1 MASRQRLERS
11 GTVLGGDILHVVF
24 GFLSSAHEFRLVAR
38 EFALY
43 APCSVKVP
51 PSSDFPQLP
60 SCVTSLVCKGPRYA
74 MHPDF
79 YQEVDRVG
87 RFLVRLDVSM
97 MVLNAEFDFLASC
110 PVLKELYVQQSSAQ
124 RYEFGRGTSVERQGV
139 ELVIN
144 CPSLEVLDM
153 SDTEFRV
160 GNVPKLKILAIRECP
175 NPQVF
180 PPSLTSLNCSYTL
193 TPLWLHGLR
202 LIHHLDLSGKKLPS
216 LDFLHMPLKVLFLT
230 SCTWQDHEGEA
241 WPLDAAR
248 LPLCVKLSV
257 SHTEIYTQ
265 GPFASLEVFEM
276 QQCPNEGVPD
286 APLLTALNCS
296 DNDVTEEFIDGLKGL
311 PKLKELKAA
320 GCNEEEEID
329 FSGLVN
335 LEYLAVPDTYLHG
348 QPPLYGF
355 PPNIRVVRVS
365 EHDLEDIEERVRGLP
380 ADTRVYVCGFD
391 VFDYE
396 DPEESGLE
404 GAWKSVPTLTLQE
417 LRDR

>member
-1 MASRQRLERS
+1 MTSRQRIKRHA
-11 GTVLGGDILHVVF
+11 VLGGDTLRVVVE
-24 GFLSSAHEFRLVAR
+24 FLLRSPNLRLVSK
-38 EFALY
+38 EFALL
-43 APCSVKVP
+43 PCSVKVP

-79 YQEVDRVG
+79 YEEVDRVG

-110 PVLKELYVQQSSAQ
+110 PVLKELYVQQSSAE
-124 RYEFGRGTSVERQGV
+124 RYEFGRGPSGVERQGV

-160 GNVPKLKILAIRECP
+160 GDVPNLTKLDIRECP

-216 LDFLHMPLKVLFLT
+216 LDFLKDMPLKVLFLT
-230 SCTWQDHEGEA
+230 SCTGQDHEGEA
-241 WPLDAAR
+241 WPLDAAL

-276 QQCPNEGVPD
+276 QQCPNEDVPD